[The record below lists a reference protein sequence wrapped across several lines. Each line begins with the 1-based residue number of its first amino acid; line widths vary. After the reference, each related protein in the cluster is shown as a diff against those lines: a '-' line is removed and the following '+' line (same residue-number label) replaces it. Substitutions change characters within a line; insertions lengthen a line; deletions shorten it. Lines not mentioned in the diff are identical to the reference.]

1 MHISKQANSI
11 IRYTRALRY
20 AVKDPRVSP
29 WVKWMVTFVLMYILS
44 PVDLIPDFIPV
55 IGYLDELLLVPVAV
69 WLVIRMMPA
78 AVWQECLLRAEAN

>member
-11 IRYTRALRY
+11 ICCTRALRN
-20 AVKDPRVSP
+20 AAKDPRVSP
-29 WVKWMVTFVLMYILS
+29 RVKWMITFVLLYILS

-69 WLVIRMMPA
+69 WLVIRLVPA
-78 AVWQECLLRAEAN
+78 AVWQDCKEQAAAN